1 MTDEIT
7 ISPGGSLKG
16 SVELPGDKSISH
28 RSLLFNAL
36 ASGPSRI
43 TGLLVSEDVD
53 ATRRAVEAL
62 GARVVLDGHDLIV
75 HPPTGGLVEPADVI
89 DCGNS
94 GTTIRLLAGVLAS
107 QPFFSVLTGDA
118 SLRNRPMKR
127 VTKPLARM
135 GAKFDG
141 RQGADRPPLAVRG
154 RKLKM
159 THHDLPMASAQVK
172 SALLLAGLNSGV
184 AVREPRQSR
193 DHSERMLMRMGCTL
207 RKDSEDWLVLLP
219 PDQLDPCD
227 VHVPRDISAAAFFI
241 VAANLVEG
249 SEIFLENVG
258 INPTRTGILD
268 VLTTMGA
275 DVQVYPK
282 KLDGAE
288 PVADILARYSPLV
301 GTTIKGDLTLRSLD
315 ELPVLAIAAAFA
327 EGETHI
333 RDAAELRV
341 KESDRIGRVC
351 DGLRAMGIYV
361 DEREDGMTIT
371 GGLPLG
377 GATIDASGDHRIAM
391 AFAIA
396 ALRVR
401 KGLTIRGADSIASSY
416 PLFFAHLEALQ
427 E

>member
-1 MTDEIT
+1 MNEVS

-36 ASGPSRI
+36 AAEPARVS
-43 TGLLVSEDVD
+43 GLLVSEDVD

-62 GARVVLDGHDLIV
+62 GAKVVLDGKDLIV
-75 HPPTGGLVEPADVI
+75 HPPKDGLTEPRDII

-94 GTTIRLLAGVLAS
+94 GTTIRLLTGVLAS
-107 QPFFSVLTGDA
+107 QPFFSVLSGDG

-127 VTKPLARM
+127 VTKPLKRM

-141 RQGADRPPLAVRG
+141 RENGDRPPLAVRG
-154 RKLKM
+154 KTLKM
-159 THHDLPMASAQVK
+159 THHDLKIASAQVK

-193 DHSERMLMRMGCTL
+193 DHTERMLMRMGCTL
-207 RKDSEDWLVLLP
+207 RKDAEDWLVLIP
-219 PDQLDPCD
+219 PDELAPCD
-227 VHVPRDISAAAFFI
+227 VQVPRDISAAAFFM

-258 INPTRTGILD
+258 INPTRTGVLD
-268 VLTTMGA
+268 VLTAMGA

-282 KLDGAE
+282 KLKGAE
-288 PVADILARYSPLV
+288 PVADILARHSPLV
-301 GTTIKGDLTLRSLD
+301 GTTISGSLTVRCLD
-315 ELPVLAIAAAFA
+315 ELPILAIAAAFA

-361 DEREDGMTIT
+361 DERQDGMTIT
-371 GGLPLG
+371 GGVPLG
-377 GATIDASGDHRIAM
+377 GAVIDASGDHRIAM
-391 AFAIA
+391 AFAVA
-396 ALRVR
+396 GQCVR
-401 KGLTIRGADSIASSY
+401 NGLTICGADSIASSY

-427 E
+427 Q